1 MKAKA
6 QGEISSIPYGMV
18 VWSTGIGT
26 RPVIMDF
33 MEQIGQVCWSKLSLL
48 FCHLLPWSFGFL
60 FFPLYQSLLTKLD
73 LIVFHVWITV
83 CFESQFRVLC

>member
-33 MEQIGQVCWSKLSLL
+33 MEQIGQVCWSKTLTLV
-48 FCHLLPWSFGFL
+48 LPHTPMVFW
-60 FFPLYQSLLTKLD
+60 FF
-73 LIVFHVWITV
+73 VFPFISITTHKT
-83 CFESQFRVLC
+83 